1 LTQERLAAAVEE
13 LVVEL
18 VTLLERIVV
27 EIPVLDPAAAV
38 EELVVEL
45 VTLLERIVV
54 EITVLDPAA
63 VEVTVLDIAEELA
76 EDELAAAELMLAA
89 E

>member
-1 LTQERLAAAVEE
+1 MKPLYTWPSLWLLTQERL
-13 LVVEL
+13 
-18 VTLLERIVV
+18 
-27 EIPVLDPAAAV
+27 AAAV

-63 VEVTVLDIAEELA
+63 VEVTVLDIADELA